1 MNLAPPH
8 QVDRSTLPR
17 LYPRMRYLLAS
28 ALILAGCSSS
38 GVLQRSP
45 TATYQSDKARE
56 QVVDCLMNRQ
66 PLAYQPE
73 LQELPDGTGV
83 TWGNGAVT
91 HWGFIVRD
99 QGSGSTIDMI
109 RTSSMGPGLRLAET
123 CF

>member
-1 MNLAPPH
+1 
-8 QVDRSTLPR
+8 
-17 LYPRMRYLLAS
+17 MRYSIGFLLALS
-28 ALILAGCSSS
+28 ACSST

-45 TATYQSDKARE
+45 TANYTSEKPRKA
-56 QVVDCLMNRQ
+56 VVDCLMNRQ
-66 PLAYQPE
+66 PLYYQPE
-73 LQELPDGTGV
+73 LEQLADGTGV

-109 RTSSMGPGLRLAET
+109 RTSSMGPGLKLAET